1 MYMQLNIIYTVGNE
15 ETDFFDDDNER
26 SRRRRSYNLAITSL
40 VEDDIEPTF
49 LTPVERDH
57 DTNTNQNQVST
68 ESPSDDEDIDPT
80 TKFLAAAER
89 DSDTNTNQ
97 NQVTD
102 TNIDVT
108 TNTTIATTNT
118 VDTTSSVTNRTANVS
133 TANSGTSNRGT
144 VTGNTVISVSS
155 FCLTDN
161 PHLNELSFADGKEF
175 QYSYNGYWMYLVALV
190 IFYSLPVYQLMLTYQ
205 RVSDTDH

>member
-1 MYMQLNIIYTVGNE
+1 MQLNIIYTVGNE

-26 SRRRRSYNLAITSL
+26 SRRRRSYTLAITSL
-40 VEDDIEPTF
+40 VEDDIVPTF

-68 ESPSDDEDIDPT
+68 ESPSDDENIDPT

-89 DSDTNTNQ
+89 DPDTNTNQ

-108 TNTTIATTNT
+108 TNTTVATTNT
-118 VDTTSSVTNRTANVS
+118 VDTTSSVANRTANVRTTNS
-133 TANSGTSNRGT
+133 RTANNGT
-144 VTGNTVISVSS
+144 VTVSS

-161 PHLNELSFADGKEF
+161 PHISELSFADGKEF

>member
-1 MYMQLNIIYTVGNE
+1 MT
-15 ETDFFDDDNER
+15 
-26 SRRRRSYNLAITSL
+26 TSI
-40 VEDDIEPTF
+40 V
-49 LTPVERDH
+49 
-57 DTNTNQNQVST
+57 
-68 ESPSDDEDIDPT
+68 
-80 TKFLAAAER
+80 AAER
-89 DSDTNTNQ
+89 GPDSNTNQ

-108 TNTTIATTNT
+108 TTTTIATTNT
-118 VDTTSSVTNRTANVS
+118 VDTTSSVANR
-133 TANSGTSNRGT
+133 TANSGTANSG
-144 VTGNTVISVSS
+144 S

-161 PHLNELSFADGKEF
+161 PHISELSFADGKEF